1 MGGALAVHTALLNA
15 SSYDDAEQN
24 AAIQGRSNNGIQ
36 NLVGICV
43 IDVVEGTAMEALSS
57 MQSFLRSRP
66 KSFPTIGNNCKLLKT
81 RTRIGIKPLHES
93 LEIFGPP
100 FYLICRICY

>member
-15 SSYDDAEQN
+15 SSYDDVEEN
-24 AAIQGRSNNGIQ
+24 EAIQGRSNNGIQ

-81 RTRIGIKPLHES
+81 RTRKPLHES